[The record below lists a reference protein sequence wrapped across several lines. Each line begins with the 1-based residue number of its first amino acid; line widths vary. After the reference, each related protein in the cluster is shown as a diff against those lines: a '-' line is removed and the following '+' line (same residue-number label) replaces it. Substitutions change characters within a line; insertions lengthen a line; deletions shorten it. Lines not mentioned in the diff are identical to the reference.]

1 MEIVTV
7 VVQYAGGL
15 EISEGATLDPAT
27 GIVHVSERLQQ
38 LLRECD
44 TTESPPRLTVL
55 DGGVRH
61 LLIRDRAEFK
71 RGETIALPIP
81 RSAFPFS
88 GFGHAWSKDQRQQ
101 FGRFMHTLAAASVV
115 GAVGFWHATTSWTV
129 AAVRNEAG
137 LAFAVVILFLVG
149 MDSMNGE

>member
-1 MEIVTV
+1 MDIVTV

-15 EISEGATLDPAT
+15 EISEGATLDPVT
-27 GIVHVSERLQQ
+27 GVVHVSERLQQ

-55 DGGVRH
+55 VGGARH

-71 RGETIALPIP
+71 LGEAVSTTIP
-81 RSAFPFS
+81 RTVIPFS
-88 GFGHAWSKDQRQQ
+88 RFGHTWNKEQLQQ
-101 FGRFMHTLAAASVV
+101 FGRFVHTLSAASIVGAIGYWHSTTNWTLAAVLSEAVLVFAFVV
-115 GAVGFWHATTSWTV
+115 
-129 AAVRNEAG
+129 
-137 LAFAVVILFLVG
+137 LFLRG